1 MTQTISV
8 VTPVFNE
15 ETNIVALVDRVL
27 DVLAP
32 LPYEVEIII
41 ADDGSGPTTARILDD
56 LCRRRPEVG
65 VVRLSRNFGHQ
76 AALTAGIDHARGDA
90 VIVMDSDL
98 QHPPILLPQMLQ
110 YWQEGFDV
118 VYTVREED
126 ETVGVLKRITSRVFY
141 QMFNAMSDTE
151 VPARAA
157 DFRLMSRA
165 AADALRGMRER
176 ARFLRGLSVWIGFP
190 QIAISYKAASRAS
203 GRSKFSVRK
212 MLKLGTDGILSMS
225 TLPLRIAL
233 WLGMALSSLSFAYLV
248 YIIWAFFFTNRA
260 IVGWSSLIVA
270 ILFLG
275 GLQINI
281 LGIIGLYIAKTYEET
296 KQRPIYIVREKVGRL
311 A

>member
-1 MTQTISV
+1 
-8 VTPVFNE
+8 
-15 ETNIVALVDRVL
+15 
-27 DVLAP
+27 
-32 LPYEVEIII
+32 
-41 ADDGSGPTTARILDD
+41 
-56 LCRRRPEVG
+56 
-65 VVRLSRNFGHQ
+65 
-76 AALTAGIDHARGDA
+76 
-90 VIVMDSDL
+90 
-98 QHPPILLPQMLQ
+98 
-110 YWQEGFDV
+110 
-118 VYTVREED
+118 
-126 ETVGVLKRITSRVFY
+126 
-141 QMFNAMSDTE
+141 
-151 VPARAA
+151 
-157 DFRLMSRA
+157 
-165 AADALRGMRER
+165 
-176 ARFLRGLSVWIGFP
+176 
-190 QIAISYKAASRAS
+190 
-203 GRSKFSVRK
+203 